1 MCLIVFAH
9 QHFSGYKLVLL
20 SNRDEYHE
28 RAATPAGFWPSYP
41 KIFGGQDEVA
51 GGSWLSVD
59 TSGRLAAITNV
70 RKQPF
75 NTTAELSRGLLVS
88 DFLKQSLSAADF
100 INELK
105 KNDAQY
111 ALFNLLLSD
120 KSGLWHYSN
129 DTHKIHQINKGVHG
143 LSNASLNTPWP
154 KLRDAVSALE
164 HAESAIDVS
173 ALLNIMHSEVRP
185 SDSKLPSTGATLEL
199 ERLLSA
205 VFIKND
211 AYGTRCSTVITID
224 YENTLK
230 FHEVSFDAKG
240 KALTEVSQCIDIL

>member
-9 QHFSGYKLVLL
+9 QYFSDYKLVLL

-28 RAATPAGFWPSYP
+28 RATAQAAFWPQAPSV
-41 KIFGGQDEVA
+41 FGGRDKVA

-59 TSGRLAAITNV
+59 CNGRLAAVTNI

-75 NTTAELSRGLLVS
+75 NKAADLSRGLLVKN
-88 DFLKQSLSAADF
+88 FLNQPLSAADF

-111 ALFNLLLSD
+111 ALFNLLLFD
-120 KSGLWHYSN
+120 ESGLWHYSN
-129 DTHKIHQINKGVHG
+129 DTHQIHQIDKGVHG
-143 LSNASLNTPWP
+143 LSNASLNSPWP
-154 KLRDAVSALE
+154 KLCEAVSALE
-164 HAESAIDVS
+164 HTEHAMHVS
-173 ALLNIMHSEVRP
+173 TLLNIMHSEVRP
-185 SDSKLPSTGATLEL
+185 SDNKLPSTGVTLEL

-205 VFIKND
+205 VFIKSKT
-211 AYGTRCSTVITID
+211 YGTRCSTVITID

-230 FHEVSFDAKG
+230 FHELSFDAEG
-240 KALTEVSQCIDIL
+240 KSQAEVSQCIDIL